1 MRTDVET
8 IVVGAGHSGLAASAA
23 LEERGREHLV
33 LEEGRVGQT
42 WRADR
47 WDSFRLNTPRWMS
60 RIPGQPLGPGEREG
74 FDSAPEFADALA
86 AYVRERGLPVREN
99 AGRATVA
106 RAGDGGLLVRTAA
119 EPLRA
124 RNVILATGYQ
134 QLVTRPP
141 LADALPA
148 RLLQLDVRTYKGTQ
162 ELPDGAV
169 LVVGGGQSGCQIAE
183 DLARAGRR
191 VVLATSRVGWV
202 PRRYRGR
209 DALHWWIESGFYDV
223 RRCDVDDAVI
233 LRRQPLVSGTDGGH
247 SLSLPRLARLGVE
260 LRGRL
265 EGGDGETLR
274 FADTVSA
281 DIRFGEETAAGFCR
295 SIDEHI
301 ARAGI
306 DAPPAAADH
315 DDEARWPLDRLD
327 GQVATPGTGSGRT
340 PHALRLDRAGV
351 ATVIWC
357 TGMRPRLDVLDLPV
371 PMRGPAID
379 HVDGVTA
386 VPGLYLIGAPWLCTR
401 KSGIIWGVGADASRL
416 AGLIAASRR
425 QPASAPR
432 SD

>member
-8 IVVGAGHSGLAASAA
+8 IVVGAGHAGLAASGA
-23 LEERGREHLV
+23 LHERGREHVV

-60 RIPGQPLGPGEREG
+60 RLPGQPLDPGERDG
-74 FDSAPEFADALA
+74 FDSADEFADALA
-86 AYVRERGLPVREN
+86 AYVRDRGLPVREG

-119 EPLRA
+119 QELRA

-141 LADALPA
+141 LAEALPP
-148 RLLQLDVRTYKGTQ
+148 RLLQLDVRTYKGPPG
-162 ELPDGAV
+162 LPDGAV

-209 DALHWWIESGFYDV
+209 DALHWWTENGFYEV
-223 RRCDVDDAVI
+223 RRCDVDDAVL

-247 SLSLPRLARLGVE
+247 SLSLPLLARLGVE

-265 EGGDGETLR
+265 EAADGETLR
-274 FADTVSA
+274 FADAVA
-281 DIRFGEETAAGFCR
+281 AHVRFGDETAAEFRR

-301 ARAGI
+301 ARGGI
-306 DAPPAAADH
+306 DAPPAVPDPAGEPWPAAG
-315 DDEARWPLDRLD
+315 D
-327 GQVATPGTGSGRT
+327 GACD
-340 PHALRLDRAGV
+340 LRLDRAGV

-357 TGMRPRLDVLDLPV
+357 TGMRPRLDVLDMPV
-371 PMRGPAID
+371 PMRGAAID

-416 AGLIAASRR
+416 AGLVGASRP
-425 QPASAPR
+425 QPAPAPL

>member
-1 MRTDVET
+1 
-8 IVVGAGHSGLAASAA
+8 
-23 LEERGREHLV
+23 
-33 LEEGRVGQT
+33 
-42 WRADR
+42 
-47 WDSFRLNTPRWMS
+47 
-60 RIPGQPLGPGEREG
+60 
-74 FDSAPEFADALA
+74 
-86 AYVRERGLPVREN
+86 
-99 AGRATVA
+99 
-106 RAGDGGLLVRTAA
+106 
-119 EPLRA
+119 
-124 RNVILATGYQ
+124 
-134 QLVTRPP
+134 
-141 LADALPA
+141 
-148 RLLQLDVRTYKGTQ
+148 
-162 ELPDGAV
+162 V

-202 PRRYRGR
+202 PRRYRGH
-209 DALHWWIESGFYDV
+209 DALWWWIENGFYDV
-223 RRCDVDDAVI
+223 RRCDVDDAVV

-281 DIRFGEETAAGFCR
+281 HIRFGEETAAGFRR
-295 SIDEHI
+295 SVDEYV
-301 ARAGI
+301 AQAGI
-306 DAPPAAADH
+306 DAPPAAPDP
-315 DDEARWPLDRLD
+315 DDGVEWSLDRAG
-327 GQVATPGTGSGRT
+327 GQV
-340 PHALRLDRAGV
+340 ALRLDRAGV
-351 ATVIWC
+351 ATVVWC

-416 AGLIAASRR
+416 AALIATSRR
-425 QPASAPR
+425 LPAPAPR